1 MRRPGPL
8 LILAVLFAASF
19 SGRVIDFAY
28 AAAQKQDE
36 PNPSPVA
43 GKNVS
48 SADEP
53 PHAPT
58 PIAVE
63 TSPEPAAASGG
74 RPHDAAPGAISNA
87 ERDSLLA
94 AIRERARAL
103 DRREAEIA
111 RRERELEALE
121 RRVAERTA
129 ELKAVKEELEQRLSF
144 AATAAQEDITRLARM
159 YEAMKPAKAGEIFNA
174 MDPSFAAGFL
184 TEMNSESAALI
195 LANMDTDKAYATS
208 VIIAGR
214 NAAVNRP

>member
-1 MRRPGPL
+1 MKPSPL
-8 LILAVLFAASF
+8 VIVAALFAASF
-19 SGRVIDFAY
+19 AGRAVDFAY
-28 AAAQKQDE
+28 AAAQGPGE
-36 PNPSPVA
+36 PKPPAAEVENHRP
-43 GKNVS
+43 
-48 SADEP
+48 ADEP
-53 PHAPT
+53 RPSA
-58 PIAVE
+58 A
-63 TSPEPAAASGG
+63 PEPALPAV
-74 RPHDAAPGAISNA
+74 RHEPQHEAAPVAVSNA

-111 RRERELEALE
+111 RREKELEAIE